1 MNRTEALRTM
11 TTSRY
16 LLLLAL
22 LILAPL
28 GDAAADVGVQV
39 GAYTRPGN
47 ALQDMEKLRTTGF
60 TNVTTAI
67 KTVNGHPLH
76 TVIVGPF
83 EDRQKAEAARHRLRA
98 QGWPGFITSFPD
110 LTAESDGATASSGG
124 AIGAAPK
131 PPETAPLPTQHKP
144 DDESRTAAPV
154 QTLSPHAAVDDDR
167 DTASHPTPAPDST
180 GKLTGYVSA
189 ELRLFA
195 YDPSSA
201 GQHGDNLALSM
212 RPEYYRAWNDGGDSV
227 IFTPFIRWDQHD
239 DERSHADVNELLWQ
253 HVAHDW
259 EARAGIG
266 KVFWG
271 VTESQHLVDIIN
283 QTDLV
288 ENIDTEDKLGQPMIN
303 LALIRDWGNLNLF
316 VLPGFRER
324 TFPGPDGRLR
334 TIPYIDMTQA
344 RYESGA
350 EGKHVDVAARWT
362 KILGDWDIGV
372 AHFSGT
378 GRDPLL
384 LPGVDG
390 NGNPVLIPF
399 YEQIDQTS
407 LDLQA
412 ALDAWLWKLEVISRH
427 GQNGRYTAFTGG
439 LEYTF
444 VGILETAADLGI
456 IAEYLYDDRKDSAPT
471 PFEDDVMIGTR
482 LTFNDAQSSELLIGA
497 VIDADGDG
505 VLYNLEASR
514 RIGDRWKL
522 SAEARIFSNIP
533 LTSVL
538 SGQRNDDYLQIDLA
552 RYF

>member
-1 MNRTEALRTM
+1 MMRTEARHAM

-16 LLLLAL
+16 VLLLAL
-22 LILAPL
+22 LILALP

-39 GAYTRPGN
+39 GAYMRPGN
-47 ALQDMEKLRTTGF
+47 AQQAVEKLRTTGF
-60 TNVTTAI
+60 TNVTTAV
-67 KTVNGHPLH
+67 KTVNGRSLH
-76 TVIVGPF
+76 TAIVGPF
-83 EDRQKAEAARHRLRA
+83 EDRKKAEAARLRLRTH
-98 QGWPGFITSFPD
+98 GWSGFITSFPN
-110 LTAESDGATASSGG
+110 LPAEPDGAMPSSRGP
-124 AIGAAPK
+124 IGAL
-131 PPETAPLPTQHKP
+131 ETAPLPTQHKP
-144 DDESRTAAPV
+144 DDETRTAAPV
-154 QTLSPHAAVDDDR
+154 QTLSPHAAVDDDG
-167 DTASHPTPAPDST
+167 DTASHPAPAPHST

-195 YDPSSA
+195 NDPSSA
-201 GQHGDNLALSM
+201 GQHGDNLAWSM

-239 DERSHADVNELLWQ
+239 GERSHADVNELLWQ

-303 LALIRDWGNLNLF
+303 MALIRDLGNLNLF

-324 TFPGPDGRLR
+324 TFPGPEGRLR
-334 TIPYIDMTQA
+334 TIPYVDMTQA

-350 EGKHVDVAARWT
+350 EDKHVDVAVRWT
-362 KILGDWDIGV
+362 KILGDWDIGL

-384 LPGVDG
+384 LPGMDG

-482 LTFNDAQSSELLIGA
+482 LTFNDAQSSEFLVGA

-514 RIGDRWKL
+514 RIGNRWKL
-522 SAEARIFSNIP
+522 GAEARIFSNIP
-533 LTSVL
+533 LNSVL
-538 SGQRNDDYLQIDLA
+538 SGQRNDDYLQIELA